1 MYKVLINGE
10 IEDKQID
17 KTKKKQATENIDTRD
32 DIWDNTI
39 PLTESIQKNSP
50 RKRYSARNW
59 NPTIRY
65 GFEDKQKTKGGMLYT
80 LTYN

>member
-17 KTKKKQATENIDTRD
+17 KTKKKQATENIDTKD

-50 RKRYSARNW
+50 RKRYSARN
-59 NPTIRY
+59 
-65 GFEDKQKTKGGMLYT
+65 
-80 LTYN
+80 